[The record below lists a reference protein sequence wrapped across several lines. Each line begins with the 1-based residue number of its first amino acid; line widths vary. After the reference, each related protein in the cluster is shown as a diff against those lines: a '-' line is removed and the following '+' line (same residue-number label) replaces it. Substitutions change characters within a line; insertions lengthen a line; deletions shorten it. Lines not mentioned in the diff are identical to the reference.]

1 MQSDNRREKTMSLRI
16 GVPIK
21 VIEAHLAVLFVTII
35 QPTRGK
41 HAFERVLEAGYIIA
55 KNLLRGWYA
64 MYGGTNT
71 DDCEAGAFDG
81 ADVAKLEE
89 QVIEAANRTKE
100 KVLAEANLP
109 G

>member
-1 MQSDNRREKTMSLRI
+1 MSLRI

-41 HAFERVLEAGYIIA
+41 HAFERVLEAGYTIA
-55 KNLLRGWYA
+55 KRLLRGWYA

-71 DDCEAGAFDG
+71 DDCEAGAFDRT
-81 ADVAKLEE
+81 DVAKLEE
-89 QVIEAANRTKE
+89 QIIEVANRTKG
-100 KVLAEANLP
+100 KVLAQAELP